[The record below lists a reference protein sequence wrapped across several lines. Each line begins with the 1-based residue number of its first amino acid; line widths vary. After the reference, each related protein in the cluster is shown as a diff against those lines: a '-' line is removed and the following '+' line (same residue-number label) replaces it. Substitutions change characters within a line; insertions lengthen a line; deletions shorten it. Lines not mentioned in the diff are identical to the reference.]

1 MIFTDKYG
9 VKRTTE
15 TYSQSKAKEYANFSD
30 NELIDFNIKMKKLHE
45 EAQNNDDWISE
56 YHYGNLAD
64 ESEKQLKLRNII
76 K

>member
-15 TYSQSKAKEYANFSD
+15 TYSQKEAKEYSNFSD
-30 NELIDFNIKMKKLHE
+30 NDLIDFNDKMKKLHE
-45 EAQNNDDWISE
+45 EAQNNNDWVGE
-56 YHYGNLAD
+56 YHYGNLIDA
-64 ESEKQLKLRNII
+64 SERQLRLRNIR